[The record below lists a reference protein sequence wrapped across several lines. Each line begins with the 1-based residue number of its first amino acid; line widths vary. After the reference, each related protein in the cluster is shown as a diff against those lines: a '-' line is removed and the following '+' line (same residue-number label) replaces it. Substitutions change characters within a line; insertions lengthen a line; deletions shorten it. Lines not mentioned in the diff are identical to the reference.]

1 MPPQG
6 ATPRRPIPASA
17 PYRRAD
23 WEQVNIPTR
32 TWSNVI
38 QRVDNLWQAE
48 FAPHHSIMGQN
59 GSGKT
64 HLIVH
69 GLLPLAT
76 MDRVIIIDNKGDDPV
91 INAAGARRVRKL
103 PSQRRRLFGNGD
115 DKPKTEWFQL
125 VVWDELSKAQDQV
138 GEAIQQVYKEGEWVV
153 VIDETRAVSDP
164 RSPGLGLQPELDRL
178 WLRGRSRK
186 IPVIAAT
193 QAPRW
198 VPSSFYDQCQFVWCS
213 RIRDDRAH
221 QRIQE
226 IGSMTRAHIPH
237 IANIR
242 KRRWLYMDD
251 EEQETWLAETGVPA
265 RARQNSTQKPHT

>member
-1 MPPQG
+1 MAQ
-6 ATPRRPIPASA
+6 ATPTSRRPTAVSA
-17 PYRRAD
+17 PYRRSESD
-23 WEQVNIPTR
+23 QISIPTR
-32 TWSNVI
+32 SWNQVI
-38 QRVDNLWQAE
+38 QRVDQLWKAE
-48 FAPHHSIMGQN
+48 FAPHHSIVGQN

-69 GLLPLAT
+69 GLLPLT
-76 MDRVIIIDNKGDDPV
+76 VNDRVLIIDNKGDDPV
-91 INAAGARRVRKL
+91 LNAAGARRVRQL
-103 PSQRRRLFGNGD
+103 PSNRSRLLLGEG
-115 DKPKTEWFQL
+115 DKPKAQWYQL
-125 VVWDELSKAQDQV
+125 VVYDELERARDQV
-138 GEAIQQVYKEGEWVV
+138 GRAIQQVYKEGEWVV
-153 VIDETRAVSDP
+153 VIDETRALSDP

-186 IPVIAAT
+186 IPVIAST

-221 QRIQE
+221 VRIQE
-226 IGSMTRAHIPH
+226 IGSMTKAHIPH

-251 EEQETWLAETGVPA
+251 EEAETWLAETGVPA
-265 RARQNSTQKPHT
+265 RASTTKR

>member
-1 MPPQG
+1 MD
-6 ATPRRPIPASA
+6 SFWK
-17 PYRRAD
+17 AD
-23 WEQVNIPTR
+23 
-32 TWSNVI
+32 
-38 QRVDNLWQAE
+38 L
-48 FAPHHSIMGQN
+48 APHHSIMGQN

-64 HLIVH
+64 HLIVY
-69 GLLPLAT
+69 GLLPLCV
-76 MDRVIIIDNKGDDPV
+76 DDKVLIIDNKGDDPV
-91 INAAGARRVRKL
+91 LNAAGAKPVRKL
-103 PSQRRRLFGNGD
+103 PKQMRRATFDNS
-115 DKPKTEWFQL
+115 KPKGAWFRL
-125 VVWDELSKAQDQV
+125 VVSDQLNQAQDQV
-138 GEAIQQVYKEGEWVV
+138 GSAIEQVYKEGEWVV

-178 WLRGRSRK
+178 WLRGRSRR
-186 IPVIAAT
+186 IPVIAST

-221 QRIQE
+221 QRIME

-251 EEQETWLAETGVPA
+251 EEDDTFLAETGIPA
-265 RARQNSTQKPHT
+265 RAAKRSLSPYLTSLSYFWISTGYPRDIPHGRMQSRLYLRPISP